1 MKINNWI
8 KNNQWL
14 LLILSFAAFLRLY
27 RVDFQSI
34 WLDEIHT
41 MNESN
46 PNIPFSKLYNVI
58 MSGEQMPPFY
68 FYSLY
73 FIFKIF
79 GYTTFVARIYSAVL
93 GVISLYAIYL
103 LGKELLSKRIGLIA
117 AFILLGIVLLVISF
131 TYQKIK

>member
-46 PNIPFSKLYNVI
+46 PETKLSELYDAI
-58 MSGEQMPPFY
+58 MTGEQMPPLY
-68 FYSLY
+68 FYIFLNI
-73 FIFKIF
+73 FIFFSI
-79 GYTTFVARIYSAVL
+79 IYSL
-93 GVISLYAIYL
+93 F
-103 LGKELLSKRIGLIA
+103 LLS
-117 AFILLGIVLLVISF
+117 FFNVLFCFFQDS
-131 TYQKIK
+131 K